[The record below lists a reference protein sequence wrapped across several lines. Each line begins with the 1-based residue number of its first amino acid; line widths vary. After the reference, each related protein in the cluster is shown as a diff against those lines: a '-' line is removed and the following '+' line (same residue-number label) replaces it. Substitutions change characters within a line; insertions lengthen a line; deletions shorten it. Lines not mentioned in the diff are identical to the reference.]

1 MIPLAKFIRT
11 TPFYVIAHRGAS
23 GDAPENTL
31 SSIQMAISEG
41 ALMIE
46 MDVQTTLDK
55 ELVVFH
61 DSVLGRTTN
70 GHGYVQQTPLSEI
83 RTLDAGSWFNEKF
96 ASERV
101 PLVGEALDMIQGH
114 CYLNLEV
121 KPLNQDA
128 DAEAEMHAL
137 VNAIVER
144 KMAAYTVFV
153 SFDHNA
159 LRTIKQI
166 NPTLHTAALNV
177 PGDTRLP
184 SEVIAACGADGF
196 GCSVQELTRKR
207 SDDCAEHKIPWGV
220 YTVNTAGALQT
231 ALDHGVQCVVSNFP
245 ARVLEMYNA
254 SEK

>member
-96 ASERV
+96 ARERV

-114 CYLNLEV
+114 CYLNLKMQMQRKRCMHLLMQSLNV
-121 KPLNQDA
+121 KW
-128 DAEAEMHAL
+128 
-137 VNAIVER
+137 
-144 KMAAYTVFV
+144 
-153 SFDHNA
+153 
-159 LRTIKQI
+159 
-166 NPTLHTAALNV
+166 LHTPYSYHSITMHCV
-177 PGDTRLP
+177 P
-184 SEVIAACGADGF
+184 SN
-196 GCSVQELTRKR
+196 R
-207 SDDCAEHKIPWGV
+207 SIQIFTQLH
-220 YTVNTAGALQT
+220 
-231 ALDHGVQCVVSNFP
+231 
-245 ARVLEMYNA
+245 
-254 SEK
+254 